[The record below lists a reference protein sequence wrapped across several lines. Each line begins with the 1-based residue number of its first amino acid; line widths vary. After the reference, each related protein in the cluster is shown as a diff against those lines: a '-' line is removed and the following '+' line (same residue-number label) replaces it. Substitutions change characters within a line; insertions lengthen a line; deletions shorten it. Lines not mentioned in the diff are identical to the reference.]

1 MSTPALIL
9 DGLVAVCVL
18 VLVITAYRKGFLR
31 TLVQGVGHLASCVV
45 AFVASRALAEAC
57 YKLFFRDRL
66 ISAIEKAVEDK
77 AADVGLGEKL
87 DAAVDA
93 LPKLLQTALAAAGIN
108 AETLSDQ
115 VSGQVAESARALSVS
130 ITDGVLYPILYMLL
144 QGLLFLVLFA
154 ACMVLVHCLTKVL
167 KGAERLP
174 VIGTVNS
181 LLGAVMGA
189 AEALV
194 VLFVAAVAV
203 RLLLDVTGGF
213 SWLNENI
220 VGQTY
225 LFRYFYNFDLR
236 MLPAFPQG

>member
-1 MSTPALIL
+1 M
-9 DGLVAVCVL
+9 
-18 VLVITAYRKGFLR
+18 
-31 TLVQGVGHLASCVV
+31 
-45 AFVASRALAEAC
+45 
-57 YKLFFRDRL
+57 
-66 ISAIEKAVEDK
+66 
-77 AADVGLGEKL
+77 
-87 DAAVDA
+87 
-93 LPKLLQTALAAAGIN
+93 
-108 AETLSDQ
+108 
-115 VSGQVAESARALSVS
+115 AESARALSVS